1 MTLSVMCML
10 LITRT
15 RELHDFNFRFQ
26 YVVVTFTVVSVLF
39 AYMDMIAHICQLRV
53 TLSQLLYILSMNR

>member
-1 MTLSVMCML
+1 MTLLAMYML

-15 RELHDFNFRFQ
+15 RELHDFNFRSQ
-26 YVVVTFTVVSVLF
+26 YAVFPFTVVSVLF

-53 TLSQLLYILSMNR
+53 NSLC